1 MKKIAVILSGS
12 GVFDGA
18 EIHESVLAL
27 HAVEKQGAS
36 WHCFAPN
43 IDQLHVINHK
53 TGEEMDEQRNVL
65 VEAARIARG
74 NIEDVAKLN
83 VEDYDALLVPG
94 GFGAA
99 KNLTDFAVSGA
110 ECSINTHVASACR
123 AFAQANK
130 PAGYLCIAPTII
142 PMIYGQGVKGTIG
155 NDEATAAAFN
165 ALGGEHVKCCVD
177 DIVVDEQNLVLSTPA
192 YMLAENI
199 SQAASGID
207 KLVERLVKLAQLSY
221 VMAPIHVLWIG
232 AFQFSQSNMNLI

>member
-1 MKKIAVILSGS
+1 MKKVAVILSGS

-18 EIHESVLAL
+18 EIHESVLSL
-27 HAVEKQGAS
+27 HAIEKQGAS

-53 TGEEMDEQRNVL
+53 TGEEMDETRNVL

-74 NIEDVAKLN
+74 KIEDVAKLN
-83 VEDYDALLVPG
+83 VDDYDALLLPG

-99 KNLTDFAVSGA
+99 KNLTDFAVKGA

-123 AFAQANK
+123 AFAQARK

-142 PMIYGQGVKGTIG
+142 PLIYDQGVKATIG
-155 NDEATAAAFN
+155 NDAATAAAFN
-165 ALGGEHVKCCVD
+165 TLGGLHVESQVD
-177 DIVVDEQNLVLSTPA
+177 QVVFDEQHLVLSTPA

-199 SQAASGID
+199 SEAAIGIEALVE
-207 KLVERLVKLAQLSY
+207 KLVSLS
-221 VMAPIHVLWIG
+221 
-232 AFQFSQSNMNLI
+232 

>member
-83 VEDYDALLVPG
+83 VEEYDALLVPG

-142 PMIYGQGVKGTIG
+142 PMIYDQGVKGTIG

-165 ALGGEHVKCCVD
+165 ALGGEHVNCDVS

-207 KLVERLVKLAQLSY
+207 KLVERLVKLA
-221 VMAPIHVLWIG
+221 
-232 AFQFSQSNMNLI
+232 

>member
-53 TGEEMDEQRNVL
+53 TGEEMDERRNVL

-130 PAGYLCIAPTII
+130 PAGYLCIAPAII
-142 PMIYGQGVKGTIG
+142 PMIYDQGVKGTIG
-155 NDEATAAAFN
+155 NDEVTAAAFN

-207 KLVERLVKLAQLSY
+207 KLVERLVKLA
-221 VMAPIHVLWIG
+221 
-232 AFQFSQSNMNLI
+232 

>member
-18 EIHESVLAL
+18 EIHESVLSLYAI
-27 HAVEKQGAS
+27 EKQGAT

-53 TGEEMDEQRNVL
+53 TGEEMDETRNVL

-74 NIEDVAKLN
+74 QIEDVAKLD
-83 VEDYDALLVPG
+83 VKQYDALLVPG

-110 ECSINTHVASACR
+110 ECSINTHIASACR
-123 AFAQANK
+123 AFAEAKK
-130 PAGYLCIAPTII
+130 PAGYLCIAPAII
-142 PMIYGQGVKGTIG
+142 PMIYDQGVQGTIG
-155 NDEATAAAFN
+155 NDAATSAAFN
-165 ALGGEHVKCCVD
+165 ALGGEHIDCQVD
-177 DIVVDEQNLVLSTPA
+177 QVVFDKQHLVLSTPA

-199 SQAASGID
+199 SQAASGIE
-207 KLVERLVKLAQLSY
+207 KLVAQL
-221 VMAPIHVLWIG
+221 VEIA
-232 AFQFSQSNMNLI
+232 

>member
-1 MKKIAVILSGS
+1 MKKVAVILSGS

-18 EIHESVLAL
+18 EIHEAVLAL
-27 HAVEKQGAS
+27 YAIEKQGAT

-53 TGEEMDEQRNVL
+53 TGEEMDETRNVL

-83 VEDYDALLVPG
+83 PDEFDALLLPG

-99 KNLTDFAVSGA
+99 KNLTDFAVHGA

-130 PAGYLCIAPTII
+130 PAGYLCIAPVII
-142 PMIYGQGVKGTIG
+142 PMIYENGVKGTIG
-155 NDEATAAAFN
+155 NDAATAAAFN
-165 ALGGEHVKCCVD
+165 IMGGVHVDCA
-177 DIVVDEQNLVLSTPA
+177 VDEIVYDQENKVLSTPA
-192 YMLAENI
+192 YMLANSI
-199 SQAASGID
+199 SEAASGIE
-207 KLVERLVKLAQLSY
+207 KLVSKLLSL
-221 VMAPIHVLWIG
+221 A
-232 AFQFSQSNMNLI
+232 

>member
-1 MKKIAVILSGS
+1 MKKVAVILSGS

-27 HAVEKQGAS
+27 HAIEKQGAS

-53 TGEEMDEQRNVL
+53 TGEEMDETRNVL

-74 NIEDVAKLN
+74 KIEDVAKLN
-83 VEDYDALLVPG
+83 VDDYDALLLPG

-99 KNLTDFAVSGA
+99 KNLTDFAVKGA

-123 AFAQANK
+123 AFAQARR

-142 PMIYGQGVKGTIG
+142 PLIYDQGVKATIG
-155 NDEATAAAFN
+155 NDAATAAAFN
-165 ALGGEHVKCCVD
+165 TLGGLHVESQ
-177 DIVVDEQNLVLSTPA
+177 VDEVVFDEQHLVLSTPA

-199 SQAASGID
+199 SEAAKGIEALVE
-207 KLVERLVKLAQLSY
+207 KLVSLS
-221 VMAPIHVLWIG
+221 
-232 AFQFSQSNMNLI
+232 